1 ARPGL
6 RAQRAQ
12 APAGGRRDLD
22 ELRLRRAE
30 RLPGL
35 QARVSAG
42 PRRRAS
48 PLEYAYAAALAALA
62 VAGLLAPDRPP
73 QTPRWQGPFPV
84 HRLGGDA
91 ERPPPVRVHERSEE
105 RRVGKEGR
113 GRRARWH

>member
-1 ARPGL
+1 
-6 RAQRAQ
+6 
-12 APAGGRRDLD
+12 
-22 ELRLRRAE
+22 
-30 RLPGL
+30 
-35 QARVSAG
+35 VSAG

-91 ERPPPVRVHERSEE
+91 ERPPPVRVHETLDLE
-105 RRVGKEGR
+105 VL
-113 GRRARWH
+113 APAP